1 MLVMEGHMWSRK
13 TFLRDWHLKWHL
25 NNEKEPI
32 LEKLRDYFIKECFGF
47 KIDVK
52 TDTVLAV
59 ICSVKIIYISMPTRK
74 LVYK

>member
-13 TFLRDWHLKWHL
+13 TFLRDWRLKWHL

-32 LEKLRDYFIKECFGF
+32 LEKLREYFIKECFEF